1 MHRNLP
7 RPLSTHVKGRSPA
20 ALIAWMSAAHVLSM
34 LGFSTWPTL
43 LPVMQPVWQLSSAQ
57 AGLVSGIFFGG
68 YMVLVPFLS
77 GLTDRM
83 DARRV
88 YGMSCVIAALGS
100 LGFSLFAQGL
110 WTALLFQFLNGA
122 GIAGTYMPGLKL
134 LADHTSGAT
143 QSRGVSVYTSVF
155 GVGASL
161 SILLA
166 GTINGLWGWEMAF
179 GLCAAGPLLSAAL
192 VLGTMPAGQVHQAD
206 QADAQA
212 GVARIKAVFAQG
224 DAARYILGYCVHCW
238 ELFGSRSW
246 LVAFLASAAM
256 GAAASDPH
264 GSAVMVAALANLIAP
279 LASIGGNELAIRRG
293 RDPVVWNAMFACA
306 LLTACLGFLGWLPWP
321 VLGVL
326 AVIHVFALMGDSGA
340 LTAGMVAASSAR
352 MRGISMAVHSTLGFG
367 AGFIS
372 PLVFGLVLDGAGG
385 RDSQVAWG
393 LAYATLALPVLAGSF
408 LLRPRSGGRNRP
420 GVA

>member
-1 MHRNLP
+1 
-7 RPLSTHVKGRSPA
+7 
-20 ALIAWMSAAHVLSM
+20 MSVAHVISM

-43 LPVMQPVWQLSSAQ
+43 LPVMQPVWQLSNGQ

-88 YGMSCVIAALGS
+88 YALSCVIAAAGS
-100 LGFSLFAQGL
+100 LGFALFAQGL
-110 WTALLFQFLNGA
+110 WTALLFQFVNGA

-134 LADHTSGAT
+134 LADHISGAT

-155 GVGASL
+155 GLGASL

-166 GTINGLWGWEMAF
+166 GSINGIWGWQMAF
-179 GLCAAGPLLSAAL
+179 GLCAVGPCVSAVL
-192 VLGTMPAGQVHQAD
+192 VLAMMPAGQVHQAD
-206 QADAQA
+206 HTAVPA
-212 GVARIKAVFAQG
+212 GVARIQAVFDQG
-224 DAARYILGYCVHCW
+224 DAARYILGYAVHCW

-246 LVAFLASAAM
+246 LVAFLASASV
-256 GAAASDPH
+256 GAAAATDDH
-264 GSAVMVAALANLIAP
+264 GSAVLVAALANLIAP
-279 LASIGGNELAIRRG
+279 LASIGGNELALRCG
-293 RDPVVWNAMFACA
+293 RDSVVWNAMFVCA
-306 LLTACLGFLGWLPWP
+306 LLSACLGFLGWLPWP
-321 VLGVL
+321 VLAML

-340 LTAGMVAASSAR
+340 LTAGMVAASSSR

-372 PLVFGLVLDGAGG
+372 PLVFGLVLDSAGG
-385 RDSQVAWG
+385 RDSQAAWG
-393 LAYATLALPVLAGSF
+393 LAYASLALPVLVGSF
-408 LLRPRSGGRNRP
+408 LLRPRTGGHGKP
-420 GVA
+420 GLA

>member
-1 MHRNLP
+1 
-7 RPLSTHVKGRSPA
+7 
-20 ALIAWMSAAHVLSM
+20 MSAAHVVSM

-43 LPVMQPVWQLSSAQ
+43 LPVLQPAWQLSSGE

-88 YGMSCVIAALGS
+88 YALSCVMAALGS
-100 LGFSLFAQGL
+100 LGFALFAQGL

-179 GLCAAGPLLSAAL
+179 GLCAAGPLVSAAV
-192 VLGTMPAGQVHQAD
+192 VLATMPPGQVHQA
-206 QADAQA
+206 AHAAEPA
-212 GVARIKAVFAQG
+212 GTARIRAVFAQG
-224 DAARYILGYCVHCW
+224 DAARYIFGYTVHCW

-246 LVAFLASAAM
+246 LVAFLASASV
-256 GAAASDPH
+256 GAAAVSDSH
-264 GSAVMVAALANLIAP
+264 GSAVLVAALANLIAP

-293 RDPVVWNAMFACA
+293 RDLVVWNAMFACA
-306 LLTACLGFLGWLPWP
+306 LLSACLGFLGWLPWP
-321 VLGVL
+321 VLAVL
-326 AVIHVFALMGDSGA
+326 AVIHVFGLMGDSGA

-372 PLVFGLVLDGAGG
+372 PLVFGLVLDAAGG
-385 RDSQVAWG
+385 HDNQMAWG

-408 LLRPRSGGRNRP
+408 LLRPRADRRSRP
-420 GVA
+420 GAA